1 MKKPT
6 KKPKKKLRL
15 FSFFLTK
22 RVDNYIILM
31 YNIIIVRVKKKQKT
45 KETVNMEKE
54 MKMYKK
60 GLESDL
66 DFYKSQLNK
75 DLDREKEIKVLN
87 QIKQIKAELK
97 DFE

>member
-1 MKKPT
+1 M
-6 KKPKKKLRL
+6 
-15 FSFFLTK
+15 K

-45 KETVNMEKE
+45 KETITMNKE
-54 MKMYKK
+54 MITYKEE
-60 GLESDL
+60 LESDL

-87 QIKQIKAELK
+87 QIKEIKEELK
-97 DFE
+97 DF

>member
-1 MKKPT
+1 
-6 KKPKKKLRL
+6 
-15 FSFFLTK
+15 
-22 RVDNYIILM
+22 
-31 YNIIIVRVKKKQKT
+31 
-45 KETVNMEKE
+45 MEKE

-66 DFYKSQLNK
+66 EFYMEQLEK

-87 QIKQIKAELK
+87 QIKEIKEELK